1 MVNPSGLSSSS
12 SFLFLFL
19 FLFIFLFI
27 FILLLLADEQ
37 NVVDFGMSLA
47 QKHAFP
53 EGGTKLEWVRKLVPF
68 GCLLRF
74 VHVLS
79 FSLP

>member
-19 FLFIFLFI
+19 FLFIFL
-27 FILLLLADEQ
+27 LLLLADEQ

-53 EGGTKLEWVRKLVPF
+53 EGGTKLEWVRKTCAFWLLAPF
-68 GCLLRF
+68 CSCPLFLLA
-74 VHVLS
+74 LDE
-79 FSLP
+79 

>member
-1 MVNPSGLSSSS
+1 
-12 SFLFLFL
+12 
-19 FLFIFLFI
+19 
-27 FILLLLADEQ
+27 LLADEQ
-37 NVVDFGMSLA
+37 NLVEFGASLA
-47 QKHAFP
+47 QKYAFP
-53 EGGTKLEWVRKLVPF
+53 EGGTKLEWVRKKLVPF